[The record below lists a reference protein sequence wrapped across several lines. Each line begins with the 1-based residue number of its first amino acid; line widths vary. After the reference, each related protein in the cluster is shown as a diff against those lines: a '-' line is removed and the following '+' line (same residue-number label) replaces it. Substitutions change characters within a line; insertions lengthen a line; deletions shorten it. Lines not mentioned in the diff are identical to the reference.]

1 MDSTSAINY
10 FFRKS
15 PVIRTLCWIFLAF
28 LFALGSLLLG
38 LHVNQK
44 PVIYSVNP
52 PVGSP
57 GDLIIITGKG
67 FGNTRETNYVE
78 FGGSKLTSSSYISW
92 SDSEIKVVLP
102 ANVKDGLV
110 VVETKSNRSKPAF
123 FANATAA
130 PVAVTQNPQA
140 TVPIITSLSPEKI
153 SVGTLISIYGV
164 NFGNSRDSSKVFFSI
179 NREKPANDESLA
191 AKTAEDLSFTEANED
206 DFDYEY
212 WSDSEIRLYVP
223 DGAVSGDIFVSTSK
237 GQSPMR
243 HIDINKKAG
252 TKSFISPKTYVIQV
266 AVDIDDTAGDKDS
279 QIILRCPR
287 PFTSPAQ
294 PVVVDSECSPEPII
308 YDFQHTIIHQ
318 TSGARSSGK
327 SKFKQNFAVTTYDTR
342 TEFFPSAITSSAS
355 FSKNLKAAA
364 TKADNCIPS
373 DDEELVK
380 TARSIAKN
388 EKNPYTVAAL
398 TYNYMLKEFTILQD
412 VRKGN
417 ISPLDLLRTKR
428 GDAYDFAVIFTA
440 LLRANGIAALP
451 DSGILVETD
460 LKTRP
465 HWWSEFYV
473 PGFGWIPVDVALAAG
488 LDYHPWQKDIV
499 PHQFYFGNLDG
510 QHILFNRGWNEF
522 KPSAPNN
529 KTVSRPR
536 SYSLQS
542 IWEEASG
549 KTIKYSSY
557 WSNPTVIGVY

>member
-1 MDSTSAINY
+1 M
-10 FFRKS
+10 
-15 PVIRTLCWIFLAF
+15 VLAL
-28 LFALGSLLLG
+28 LFMLGSLLFG
-38 LHVNQK
+38 LHINQK
-44 PVIYSVNP
+44 PVIDSINP

-57 GDLIIITGKG
+57 GDLIIISGKG

-92 SDSEIKVVLP
+92 TDTEIKVVLP

-110 VVETKSNRSKPAF
+110 VVETKNNRSKPAF

-130 PVAVTQNPQA
+130 PVAVTQNPQT

-153 SVGTLISIYGV
+153 SVGTLVTIYGV
-164 NFGNSRDSSKVFFSI
+164 NFGNSKDNSKVFFSV
-179 NREKPANDESLA
+179 NREKPINEENLA
-191 AKTAEDLSFTEANED
+191 SKTQEDFAFTEANLD

-212 WSDSEIRLYVP
+212 WSDNEIRLYVP

-237 GQSPMR
+237 GKSPMR
-243 HIDINKKAG
+243 HIEINNKSG

-294 PVVVDSECSPEPII
+294 PVVVVSECTPEPII
-308 YDFQHTIIHQ
+308 YDFQHTMIHQ
-318 TSGARSSGK
+318 TSGARGSGK
-327 SKFKQNFAVTTYDTR
+327 TKFKQNFAITTYDTR
-342 TEFFPSAITSSAS
+342 TEIFPSAINSSAQMN
-355 FSKNLKAAA
+355 KKLKAAA
-364 TKADNCIPS
+364 TRADSCIPS

-388 EKNPYTVAAL
+388 EKNPYVIAAL
-398 TYNYMLKEFTILQD
+398 TYNYMLKEFVILQD

-440 LLRANGIAALP
+440 LLRANGIAALT

-473 PGFGWIPVDVALAAG
+473 PGFGWIPVDIAIAAG

-510 QHILFNRGWNEF
+510 QHILFSRGWNEF

>member
-1 MDSTSAINY
+1 M
-10 FFRKS
+10 
-15 PVIRTLCWIFLAF
+15 
-28 LFALGSLLLG
+28 LGSLLFG
-38 LHVNQK
+38 LHINQK
-44 PVIYSVNP
+44 PVIDSVNP

-57 GDLIIITGKG
+57 GDLIIIRGKG

-92 SDSEIKVVLP
+92 TDSEIKVVLP

-110 VVETKSNRSKPAF
+110 VVETKNNRSKPAF

-130 PVAVTQNPQA
+130 PVAVTQNPQTTA
-140 TVPIITSLSPEKI
+140 PIITSLSPEKI
-153 SVGTLISIYGV
+153 SAGTLISIYGV
-164 NFGNSRDSSKVFFSI
+164 NFGNSKDSSKVFFSV
-179 NREKPANDESLA
+179 NREKPINDENLA
-191 AKTAEDLSFTEANED
+191 SKTQEDFAFTEANED

-212 WSDSEIRLYVP
+212 WSDNEIRVYVP

-237 GQSPMR
+237 GKSPMR
-243 HIDINKKAG
+243 HIEINRKAG

-294 PVVVDSECSPEPII
+294 PAVVVSECTPEPII
-308 YDFQHTIIHQ
+308 YDFQHTMIHQ
-318 TSGARSSGK
+318 TSGARGSGK
-327 SKFKQNFAVTTYDTR
+327 TKFKQNFAVTTYDTR
-342 TEFFPSAITSSAS
+342 TEIYPSSIDSSAQMN
-355 FSKNLKAAA
+355 KKLKAIA
-364 TKADNCIPS
+364 TKADSCIPS
-373 DDEELVK
+373 DDEELIK

-388 EKNPYTVAAL
+388 EKNPYVIAAL
-398 TYNYMLKEFTILQD
+398 TYNYMLKEFVILQD

-473 PGFGWIPVDVALAAG
+473 PGLGWIPVDVAIAAG

>member
-1 MDSTSAINY
+1 MDSSSVINY

-15 PVIRTLCWIFLAF
+15 PVIRTLCWIALA
-28 LFALGSLLLG
+28 LIFALGSLLFG

-44 PVIYSVNP
+44 PVIYSINP

-92 SDSEIKVVLP
+92 TDSEIKVVLP
-102 ANVKDGLV
+102 ANVRDGLV

-130 PVAVTQNPQA
+130 PIAVTQNPQTTA
-140 TVPIITSLSPEKI
+140 PIITSLSPEKI
-153 SVGTLISIYGV
+153 SVGTLITISGV
-164 NFGNSRDSSKVFFSI
+164 NFGNAKDNSKVFFSV
-179 NREKPANDESLA
+179 NREKPINDENFASKSQDDLA
-191 AKTAEDLSFTEANED
+191 FTEANED

-212 WSDSEIRLYVP
+212 WSDNEIRLYVP
-223 DGAVSGDIFVSTSK
+223 DGAVSGDIFVSTNK
-237 GQSPMR
+237 GKSPMR
-243 HIDINKKAG
+243 HIEINKKIG

-294 PVVVDSECSPEPII
+294 PVVLVSECSPDPII

-318 TSGARSSGK
+318 TSGARGSGK
-327 SKFKQNFAVTTYDTR
+327 TKFKQNFAVTSYDTR
-342 TEFFPSAITSSAS
+342 TEIFPSAINSSAS
-355 FSKNLKAAA
+355 INKNLKASA
-364 TKADNCIPS
+364 TKADSCIPS
-373 DDEELVK
+373 DNEEIIKL
-380 TARSIAKN
+380 ARSIAKN
-388 EKNPYTVAAL
+388 EKNPYTIAAL
-398 TYNYMLKEFTILQD
+398 TYNYMLKEFEILQD
-412 VRKGN
+412 IRKGN
-417 ISPLDLLRTKR
+417 ISPLDLLQTKH

-465 HWWSEFYV
+465 HWWSEFFI
-473 PGFGWIPVDVALAAG
+473 PGFGWLPVDIALAAG
-488 LDYHPWQKDIV
+488 LDYQPWQKDIV
-499 PHQFYFGNLDG
+499 PHQFYFGNLDR
-510 QHILFNRGWNEF
+510 QHFLFNRGWNVF

>member
-1 MDSTSAINY
+1 M
-10 FFRKS
+10 
-15 PVIRTLCWIFLAF
+15 
-28 LFALGSLLLG
+28 
-38 LHVNQK
+38 NQK
-44 PVIYSVNP
+44 PVIYSINP

-92 SDSEIKVVLP
+92 TDSEIKVVLP
-102 ANVKDGLV
+102 ANVRDGLV

-130 PVAVTQNPQA
+130 PIAVTQNPQTTA
-140 TVPIITSLSPEKI
+140 PIITSLSPEKI
-153 SVGTLISIYGV
+153 SVETLITISGV
-164 NFGNSRDSSKVFFSI
+164 NFGNAKDNSKVFFSV
-179 NREKPANDESLA
+179 NREKPINDENFASKSQDDLA
-191 AKTAEDLSFTEANED
+191 FTEANED

-212 WSDSEIRLYVP
+212 WSDNEIRLYVP
-223 DGAVSGDIFVSTSK
+223 DGAVSGDIFVSTNK
-237 GQSPMR
+237 GKSPMR
-243 HIDINKKAG
+243 HIEINKKIG

-294 PVVVDSECSPEPII
+294 PVVLVSECSPDPII

-318 TSGARSSGK
+318 TSGARGSGK
-327 SKFKQNFAVTTYDTR
+327 TKFKQNFAVTSYDTR
-342 TEFFPSAITSSAS
+342 TEIFPSAINSSAS
-355 FSKNLKAAA
+355 INKNLKASA
-364 TKADNCIPS
+364 TKADSCIPS
-373 DDEELVK
+373 DNEEIIKL
-380 TARSIAKN
+380 ARSIAKN
-388 EKNPYTVAAL
+388 EKNPYTIAAL
-398 TYNYMLKEFTILQD
+398 TYNYMLKEFEILQD
-412 VRKGN
+412 IRKGN
-417 ISPLDLLRTKR
+417 ISPLDLLQTKH

-465 HWWSEFYV
+465 HWWSEFFI
-473 PGFGWIPVDVALAAG
+473 PGFGWLPVDIALAAG
-488 LDYHPWQKDIV
+488 LDYQPWQKDIV
-499 PHQFYFGNLDG
+499 PHQFYFGNLDS

>member
-1 MDSTSAINY
+1 MDSSSSVNY

-15 PVIRTLCWIFLAF
+15 PVVRTLFWIALALIF
-28 LFALGSLLLG
+28 AVVSLFFG
-38 LHVNQK
+38 LHTNQK

-57 GDLIIITGKG
+57 GDLIVIKGKD
-67 FGNTRETNYVE
+67 FGNSRDTNYVE

-92 SDSEIKVVLP
+92 TDTEIKVVLP

-110 VVETKSNRSKPAF
+110 VVETKNSRSKPAF

-130 PVAVTQNPQA
+130 PVAITQNPQTTA
-140 TVPIITSLSPEKI
+140 PMITGISPEKI
-153 SVGTLISIYGV
+153 TVGTLVTIFGV
-164 NFGNSRDSSKVFFSI
+164 NFGNSRDNSKVYFSAD
-179 NREKPANDESLA
+179 RETAIIRDE
-191 AKTAEDLSFTEANED
+191 KTLDSAEKLSFISASED

-212 WSDSEIRLYVP
+212 WSDNEIRLYVP
-223 DGAVSGDIFVSTSK
+223 DGAVSGNMFVTTSK
-237 GQSPMR
+237 GQSSMR
-243 HIDINKKAG
+243 SVEITKKTG
-252 TKSFISPKTYVIQV
+252 TKSFINPKTYVIQV

-287 PFTSPAQ
+287 PLTSSAQ
-294 PVVVDSECSPEPII
+294 PIVTLSECTPEPII

-318 TSGARSSGK
+318 TSGSRGTGK
-327 SKFKQNFAVTTYDTR
+327 VRFKQNFAITTYDTR
-342 TEFFPSAITSSAS
+342 TEISPNYINTSSKMN
-355 FSKNLKAAA
+355 KNLKAIA
-364 TKADNCIPS
+364 TKADSCVPS
-373 DDEELVK
+373 DDESVLSLAKE
-380 TARSIAKN
+380 IAN
-388 EKNPYTVAAL
+388 GEKNPYKIAAL
-398 TYNYMLKEFTILQD
+398 TYNYMLREYVILQD
-412 VRKGN
+412 IRKGN
-417 ISPLDLLRTKR
+417 ISPLDLIRTKR
-428 GDAYDFAVIFTA
+428 GDAYDFAIIFTA

-460 LKTRP
+460 LKTRA
-465 HWWSEFYV
+465 HWWTEFYI
-473 PGFGWIPVDVALAAG
+473 PDFGWIPVDIALAAG
-488 LDYHPWQKDIV
+488 LEYQPWQRDIV

>member
-1 MDSTSAINY
+1 MDSSSIINY

-15 PVIRTLCWIFLAF
+15 PVIRTLCWIALA
-28 LFALGSLLLG
+28 LIFALGSLLFG

-44 PVIYSVNP
+44 PVIYSINP

-57 GDLIIITGKG
+57 GDLIIISGKG
-67 FGNTRETNYVE
+67 FGNVRETNYVE

-92 SDSEIKVVLP
+92 TDSEIKVVLP

-110 VVETKSNRSKPAF
+110 VVETKNNRSKPAF

-130 PVAVTQNPQA
+130 PIAVTQNPQTTA
-140 TVPIITSLSPEKI
+140 PIITSVSPEKI
-153 SVGTLISIYGV
+153 SVGTLVTIYGV
-164 NFGNSRDSSKVFFSI
+164 NFGNSKDNSKVFFSV
-179 NREKPANDESLA
+179 NREKPINDENLA
-191 AKTAEDLSFTEANED
+191 SKTQEDLAFTEANED

-212 WSDSEIRLYVP
+212 WSDNEIRLYVP
-223 DGAVSGDIFVSTSK
+223 DGAVSGDIFVSTNK
-237 GQSPMR
+237 GKSPMR
-243 HIDINKKAG
+243 HVDINKKTG

-287 PFTSPAQ
+287 PFTSPSQ
-294 PVVVDSECSPEPII
+294 PVVVVSECTPEPII

-318 TSGARSSGK
+318 TSGARGSGK
-327 SKFKQNFAVTTYDTR
+327 NKFKQNFAVTSYDTR
-342 TEFFPSAITSSAS
+342 TEIYPSAINPSAQMN
-355 FSKNLKAAA
+355 KNLKAYA
-364 TKADNCIPS
+364 TKADSCIPS

-380 TARSIAKN
+380 IARSIAKN
-388 EKNPYTVAAL
+388 EKNPYTIAAL
-398 TYNYMLKEFTILQD
+398 TYNYMLKEFVILQD
-412 VRKGN
+412 IRKGN
-417 ISPLDLLRTKR
+417 ISPLDLLRTKH

-473 PGFGWIPVDVALAAG
+473 PGFGWIPVDIALAAG

>member
-1 MDSTSAINY
+1 MAL
-10 FFRKS
+10 
-15 PVIRTLCWIFLAF
+15 V
-28 LFALGSLLLG
+28 FALGSLLFG
-38 LHVNQK
+38 MHVNQK
-44 PVIYSVNP
+44 PVIYSINP

-57 GDLIIITGKG
+57 GDLIIISGKG
-67 FGNTRETNYVE
+67 FGNIRETNYVE

-92 SDSEIKVVLP
+92 TDSEIKVVLP

-110 VVETKSNRSKPAF
+110 VVETKNSRSKPAF

-130 PVAVTQNPQA
+130 PIAVTQNPQTTA
-140 TVPIITSLSPEKI
+140 PIITSVSPEKI
-153 SVGTLISIYGV
+153 SVGTLITIYGV
-164 NFGNSRDSSKVFFSI
+164 NFGNSKDNSKVFFSV
-179 NREKPANDESLA
+179 NREKPITDENLA
-191 AKTAEDLSFTEANED
+191 SKTQEDLAFTEANED

-212 WSDSEIRLYVP
+212 WSDNEIRLYVP
-223 DGAVSGDIFVSTSK
+223 DGAVSGDIFVSTNK
-237 GQSPMR
+237 GKSPLR
-243 HIDINKKAG
+243 HVDINKKAG

-294 PVVVDSECSPEPII
+294 PAVVVSECTPEPII

-318 TSGARSSGK
+318 TSGARGSGK
-327 SKFKQNFAVTTYDTR
+327 SKFKQNFAVTSYDIR
-342 TEFFPSAITSSAS
+342 TEIFPSAINPSAQMN
-355 FSKNLKAAA
+355 KNLKAVA
-364 TKADNCIPS
+364 TKADSCIPS
-373 DDEELVK
+373 DDEELIK
-380 TARSIAKN
+380 IARSIAKN
-388 EKNPYTVAAL
+388 EKNPYIIAAL
-398 TYNYMLKEFTILQD
+398 TYNYMLKEFVILQD

-417 ISPLDLLRTKR
+417 ISPLDLLRTKH

-451 DSGILVETD
+451 DSGILVDTD

-465 HWWSEFYV
+465 HWWSEFFV
-473 PGFGWIPVDVALAAG
+473 PGFGWIPVDIAIAAG
-488 LDYHPWQKDIV
+488 LGYHPWQKDIV

>member
-1 MDSTSAINY
+1 MDSSSVINY

-15 PVIRTLCWIFLAF
+15 PVIRTLCWIALA
-28 LFALGSLLLG
+28 LIFALGSLLFG
-38 LHVNQK
+38 LHVNQE
-44 PVIYSVNP
+44 PVIYSINP

-92 SDSEIKVVLP
+92 TDSEIKVVLP
-102 ANVKDGLV
+102 ANVRDGLV

-130 PVAVTQNPQA
+130 PIAVTQNPQTTA
-140 TVPIITSLSPEKI
+140 PIITSLSPEKI
-153 SVGTLISIYGV
+153 SVGTLITISGV
-164 NFGNSRDSSKVFFSI
+164 NFGNAKDNSKVFFSV
-179 NREKPANDESLA
+179 NREKPINDENFASKSQDDLA
-191 AKTAEDLSFTEANED
+191 FTEANED

-212 WSDSEIRLYVP
+212 WSDNEIRLYVP
-223 DGAVSGDIFVSTSK
+223 DGAVSGDIFVSTNK
-237 GQSPMR
+237 GKSPMR
-243 HIDINKKAG
+243 HIEINKKIG

-294 PVVVDSECSPEPII
+294 PVVLVSECSPDPII

-318 TSGARSSGK
+318 TSGARGSGK
-327 SKFKQNFAVTTYDTR
+327 TKFKQNFAVTSYDTR
-342 TEFFPSAITSSAS
+342 TEIFPSAINSSAS
-355 FSKNLKAAA
+355 INKNLKASA
-364 TKADNCIPS
+364 TKADSCIPS
-373 DDEELVK
+373 DNEEIIKL
-380 TARSIAKN
+380 ARSIAKN
-388 EKNPYTVAAL
+388 EKNPYTIAAL
-398 TYNYMLKEFTILQD
+398 TYNYMLKEFEILQD
-412 VRKGN
+412 IRKGN
-417 ISPLDLLRTKR
+417 ISPLDLLQTKH

-465 HWWSEFYV
+465 HWWSEFFI
-473 PGFGWIPVDVALAAG
+473 PGFGWLPVDIALAAG
-488 LDYHPWQKDIV
+488 LDYQPWQKDIV
-499 PHQFYFGNLDG
+499 PHQFYFGNLDS

>member
-1 MDSTSAINY
+1 MDSSSVINY

-15 PVIRTLCWIFLAF
+15 PVIRTLCWIALA
-28 LFALGSLLLG
+28 LIFALGSLLFG

-44 PVIYSVNP
+44 PVIYSINP

-92 SDSEIKVVLP
+92 TDSEIKVVLP
-102 ANVKDGLV
+102 ANVRDGLV

-130 PVAVTQNPQA
+130 PIAVTQNPQTTA
-140 TVPIITSLSPEKI
+140 PIITSLSPEKI
-153 SVGTLISIYGV
+153 SVGTLITISGV
-164 NFGNSRDSSKVFFSI
+164 NFGNAKDNSKVFFSV
-179 NREKPANDESLA
+179 NREKPINDENFASKSQDDLA
-191 AKTAEDLSFTEANED
+191 FTEANED

-212 WSDSEIRLYVP
+212 WSDNEIRLYVP
-223 DGAVSGDIFVSTSK
+223 DGAVSGDIFVSTNK
-237 GQSPMR
+237 GKSPMR
-243 HIDINKKAG
+243 HIEINKKIG

-294 PVVVDSECSPEPII
+294 PVVLVSECSPDPII

-318 TSGARSSGK
+318 TSGARGSGK
-327 SKFKQNFAVTTYDTR
+327 TKFKQNFAVTSYDTR
-342 TEFFPSAITSSAS
+342 TEIFPSAINSSAS
-355 FSKNLKAAA
+355 INKNLKASA
-364 TKADNCIPS
+364 TKADSCIPS
-373 DDEELVK
+373 DNEEIIKL
-380 TARSIAKN
+380 ARSIAKN
-388 EKNPYTVAAL
+388 EKNPYTIAAL
-398 TYNYMLKEFTILQD
+398 TYNYMLKEFEILQD
-412 VRKGN
+412 IRKGN
-417 ISPLDLLRTKR
+417 ISPLDLLQTKH

-465 HWWSEFYV
+465 HWWSEFFI
-473 PGFGWIPVDVALAAG
+473 PGFGWLPIDIALAAG
-488 LDYHPWQKDIV
+488 LDYQPWQKDIV
-499 PHQFYFGNLDG
+499 PHQFYFGNLDS

>member
-1 MDSTSAINY
+1 M
-10 FFRKS
+10 
-15 PVIRTLCWIFLAF
+15 LAL
-28 LFALGSLLLG
+28 LFALGSLLFG

-44 PVIYSVNP
+44 PEIDSINP

-67 FGNTRETNYVE
+67 FGSSRETNYVE

-92 SDSEIKVVLP
+92 TDTEIKVVLP

-110 VVETKSNRSKPAF
+110 VVETKNSRSKPAF

-130 PVAVTQNPQA
+130 PVAVTQNPQTTA
-140 TVPIITSLSPEKI
+140 PIITSLSPEKI
-153 SVGTLISIYGV
+153 LPGTLITIYGA
-164 NFGNSRDSSKVFFSI
+164 NFGNAKDNSKVFFSV
-179 NREKPANDESLA
+179 NREKPANDENFSS
-191 AKTAEDLSFTEANED
+191 KTQEDLSFTAANDD
-206 DFDYEY
+206 DFDYEF

-223 DGAVSGDIFVSTSK
+223 DGAVSGDIFVSTNK
-237 GQSPMR
+237 GTSPLR
-243 HIDINKKAG
+243 HIEINRKAG
-252 TKSFISPKTYVIQV
+252 TKSFISPKTYVVQV

-294 PVVVDSECSPEPII
+294 PVVVVSECSPEPII

-318 TSGARSSGK
+318 TSGARGAGK
-327 SKFKQNFAVTTYDTR
+327 NKFSQNFAITSYDTR
-342 TEFFPSAITSSAS
+342 TEIHPSAINPSAEMN
-355 FSKNLKAAA
+355 KTLKAAA
-364 TKADNCIPS
+364 TKPDSCIPS
-373 DDEELVK
+373 GNEEIIK
-380 TARSIAKN
+380 IAQSISKN
-388 EKNPYTVAAL
+388 EKNPYTIAVL
-398 TYNYMLKEFTILQD
+398 TYNYMLKEFEILQN

-417 ISPLDLLRTKR
+417 ISPLDLLKTKR

-451 DSGILVETD
+451 DSGILVESD
-460 LKTRP
+460 LRTRP

-473 PGFGWIPVDVALAAG
+473 PGFGWIPVDIALAAG

>member
-1 MDSTSAINY
+1 MDSSSVINY

-15 PVIRTLCWIFLAF
+15 PVIRTLCWIALA
-28 LFALGSLLLG
+28 LIFALGSLLFG

-44 PVIYSVNP
+44 PVIYSINP
-52 PVGSP
+52 PVGSS

-92 SDSEIKVVLP
+92 TDSEIKVVLP
-102 ANVKDGLV
+102 ANVRDGLV

-130 PVAVTQNPQA
+130 PIAVTQNPQTTA
-140 TVPIITSLSPEKI
+140 PIITSLSPEKI
-153 SVGTLISIYGV
+153 SVGTLITISGV
-164 NFGNSRDSSKVFFSI
+164 NFGNAKDNSKVFFSV
-179 NREKPANDESLA
+179 NREKPINDENFASKSQDDLA
-191 AKTAEDLSFTEANED
+191 FTEANED

-212 WSDSEIRLYVP
+212 WSDNEIRLYVP
-223 DGAVSGDIFVSTSK
+223 DGAVSGDIFVSTNK
-237 GQSPMR
+237 GKSPMR
-243 HIDINKKAG
+243 HIEINKKIG

-294 PVVVDSECSPEPII
+294 PVVLVSECSPDPII

-318 TSGARSSGK
+318 TSGARGSGK
-327 SKFKQNFAVTTYDTR
+327 TKFKQNFAVTSYDTR
-342 TEFFPSAITSSAS
+342 TEIFPSAINSSAS
-355 FSKNLKAAA
+355 INKNLKASA
-364 TKADNCIPS
+364 TKADSCIPS
-373 DDEELVK
+373 DDEEIIKL
-380 TARSIAKN
+380 ARSIAKN
-388 EKNPYTVAAL
+388 EKNPYTIAAL
-398 TYNYMLKEFTILQD
+398 TYNYMLKEFEILQD
-412 VRKGN
+412 IRKGN
-417 ISPLDLLRTKR
+417 ISPLDLLQTKH

-465 HWWSEFYV
+465 HWWSEFFI
-473 PGFGWIPVDVALAAG
+473 PGFGWFPVDIALAAG
-488 LDYHPWQKDIV
+488 LDYQPWQKDIV
-499 PHQFYFGNLDG
+499 PHQFYFGNLDS

>member
-1 MDSTSAINY
+1 M
-10 FFRKS
+10 
-15 PVIRTLCWIFLAF
+15 LC
-28 LFALGSLLLG
+28 SLLFG
-38 LHVNQK
+38 LHINQK
-44 PVIYSVNP
+44 PVIDSINP

-57 GDLIIITGKG
+57 GDLIIISGKG

-92 SDSEIKVVLP
+92 TDTEIKVVLP

-110 VVETKSNRSKPAF
+110 VVETKNNRSKPAF

-130 PVAVTQNPQA
+130 PVAVTQNPQTTA
-140 TVPIITSLSPEKI
+140 PIITSLSPEKI
-153 SVGTLISIYGV
+153 SVGTLVTIYGV
-164 NFGNSRDSSKVFFSI
+164 NFGNSKDNSKVFFSV
-179 NREKPANDESLA
+179 NREKPINDESLA
-191 AKTAEDLSFTEANED
+191 SKTQEDFAFTEANRD

-212 WSDSEIRLYVP
+212 WSDNEIRLYVP

-237 GQSPMR
+237 GKSPMR
-243 HIDINKKAG
+243 HVEINRKAG
-252 TKSFISPKTYVIQV
+252 SKSFISPKTYVIQV

-294 PVVVDSECSPEPII
+294 PVVVVSECTPEPII
-308 YDFQHTIIHQ
+308 YDFQHTMIHQ
-318 TSGARSSGK
+318 TSGARNSGK
-327 SKFKQNFAVTTYDTR
+327 SKFKQNFAVTAYDTR
-342 TEFFPSAITSSAS
+342 TEIYPSSINSSAQMN
-355 FSKNLKAAA
+355 KKLKAIA
-364 TKADNCIPS
+364 TKADSCIPS
-373 DDEELVK
+373 DDEELIK
-380 TARSIAKN
+380 TAHSIAKN
-388 EKNPYTVAAL
+388 EKNPYVIAAL
-398 TYNYMLKEFTILQD
+398 TYNYMLKEFVILQD

-451 DSGILVETD
+451 DSGILVEKD

-473 PGFGWIPVDVALAAG
+473 PEFGWIPVDIAIAAG
-488 LDYHPWQKDIV
+488 LDYHPWQKDIE